1 MTQRLSAQRK
11 RPLRAGVG
19 TRVLVL
25 VALFAVSINL
35 RPTVTTVAA
44 AMPEIGEGFGLA
56 PHLMPLLGTMPV
68 VAFGISAPLG
78 PWLGRPFG
86 ARAAV
91 AIALLVLTG
100 ALLIRALVPGLL
112 LPGTFLAGSA
122 IMTASVLVPQ
132 ILKTNGG
139 NGWWTGLC
147 TMGFGL
153 GAAMGAGLVRPLEQ
167 LLGGSLPWALAVWAA
182 PALLAAG
189 LIRPRGR
196 SRTHAGTKLAPPAR
210 NRLIWRQRTALAV
223 AAFFGLQALL
233 YFAVTS
239 WLAAF
244 LVSRG
249 IEAAD
254 AAGMLAWFSIAG
266 LPASLLSPVLASRPA
281 ILKIITPGLGMLI
294 AAGLLGVLA
303 APAGLQFWAVGLLG
317 AVQSAGF
324 GLGMALMVIRSN
336 GPQSAG
342 RLSAM
347 SQGSGFALASLG
359 PLLAGIL
366 QQLTGGWETS
376 FWVLAGGALLL
387 AVAGRFAVTG
397 PGVGIPGEAAS
408 RSEEAGMPLVAELA
422 AAGPAVE
429 TAEPAKGS

>member
-1 MTQRLSAQRK
+1 MRT
-11 RPLRAGVG
+11 RA
-19 TRVLVL
+19 LVL
-25 VALFAVSINL
+25 VALIAVSINL

-44 AMPEIGEGFGLA
+44 AMPEIEQGFGLA
-56 PHLMPLLGTMPV
+56 PHLMPLLGAMPV

-78 PWLGRPFG
+78 PWLGRRFG
-86 ARAAV
+86 AGAAV
-91 AIALLVLTG
+91 AIALLVLAG

-132 ILKTNGG
+132 ILKARGG
-139 NGWWTGLC
+139 SGWWTGLC

-167 LLGGSLPWALAVWAA
+167 LLGGSLPWALAMWAA

-189 LIRPRGR
+189 LIRPKAR
-196 SRTHAGTKLAPPAR
+196 SRPHAGTKPAPPTR
-210 NRLIWRQRTALAV
+210 NRPVWRQRTALAV

-239 WLAAF
+239 WLSAF

-249 IEAAD
+249 VEAAD

-266 LPASLLSPVLASRPA
+266 LPASLLTPVLANRPA
-281 ILKIITPGLGMLI
+281 ILKIATPGLGILI
-294 AAGLLGVLA
+294 AAGLLGILA
-303 APAGLQFWAVGLLG
+303 APQGLQFWAVGLLG

-347 SQGSGFALASLG
+347 SQGTGFALASLG
-359 PLLAGIL
+359 PLLAGML

-376 FWVLAGGALLL
+376 FLVLAGVALLL
-387 AVAGRFAVTG
+387 AVAGRFASTG
-397 PGVGIPGEAAS
+397 PGVGPSGG
-408 RSEEAGMPLVAELA
+408 EEARQEEAQQLETRRGPEAEAPSVAEMA
-422 AAGPAVE
+422 VAGPAVE